1 MSHRWTP
8 WEKGMGIA
16 VASVALCSL
25 LRLPAAGGAAKPKI
39 NAARKLLEKIKLV
52 DGEGSGLDADTVRGK
67 TLDNALTYTFRVVDS
82 GGRELGVF
90 LGAFTDHPFSC
101 NVARREGGTVIGL
114 LVSPGRVD
122 GCYYGPFYHETA
134 DCSGTRYLPEEL
146 IRPLYVP
153 GDAGHAGHI
162 GYYAGE
168 PIQSHVFASEE
179 WELDSCPPGST
190 PSAPG
195 FCCGP
200 SALLDPLEAGP
211 AVAFDL
217 SPFTAPFKV
226 E

>member
-8 WEKGMGIA
+8 WERGMGIA

-90 LGAFTDHPFSC
+90 TSDSGDDC
-101 NVARREGGTVIGL
+101 NVARREGGTVIRL
-114 LVSPGRVD
+114 LVSPGGVD
-122 GCYYGPFYHETA
+122 GCYDGPFYHETA
-134 DCSGTRYLPEEL
+134 DCSGTRYLPEGGL
-146 IRPLYVP
+146 MQLLYVP
-153 GDAGHAGHI
+153 RDPGHAGHI

-168 PIQSHVFASEE
+168 PIQSHMFASVE
-179 WELDSCPPGST
+179 WEGDPCPPGYT

-200 SALLDPLEAGP
+200 SAPLDPLEAGP

-217 SPFTAPFKV
+217 SPFTAPFKI